1 VELEVNVGAEHRGAV
16 LRLDGRIHRTTGNV
30 LKLLIAE
37 RFRFVNFLAHTV
49 RELNASL
56 RV

>member
-1 VELEVNVGAEHRGAV
+1 VELEVDVGAEHRRAV
-16 LRLDGRIHRTTGNV
+16 LRLDGRIHRTAGNV

-37 RFRFVNFLAHTV
+37 RFRFVNFFAHTV

>member
-1 VELEVNVGAEHRGAV
+1 MLELSIAEQFCVWMVVSIYHR
-16 LRLDGRIHRTTGNV
+16 NV

-37 RFRFVNFLAHTV
+37 RFRFVNFFAHTV